1 MARACPCSVM
11 PTDTLS
17 APDVG
22 FHEKII
28 ALKKTR
34 SDVLW
39 KNFCIFAKRFCEM
52 KTYVIF
58 DLDGTL
64 LNTIDDLATAT
75 NYALRELGFPQHGL
89 WVYPDMVGNGVSRLM
104 ERALPEDARSE
115 KNVNEM
121 LAAFKRY
128 YDDHC
133 CDATKPYPGI
143 PELLEELSARGVN
156 LAVTSNKYQEAVT
169 KLIHHFFPTANFRAI
184 LGNEE
189 GIPRKPDPSIVF
201 KALSMCPTPK
211 ADVLYVGDSGVDMET
226 ARRACVESVGVG
238 WGFRSIHELK
248 EAYADHII
256 STPSQI
262 KDLVGL

>member
-1 MARACPCSVM
+1 
-11 PTDTLS
+11 
-17 APDVG
+17 
-22 FHEKII
+22 
-28 ALKKTR
+28 
-34 SDVLW
+34 
-39 KNFCIFAKRFCEM
+39 M

-115 KNVNEM
+115 KNIKEM
-121 LAAFKRY
+121 LVAFKLY
-128 YDDHC
+128 YDNHC

-169 KLIHHFFPTANFRAI
+169 KLIHHYFPVANFRAI

-189 GIPRKPDPSIVF
+189 GMPRKPDPSIVF
-201 KALSMCPTPK
+201 KALSMCPTAK
-211 ADVLYVGDSGVDMET
+211 SEVLYVGDSGVDMET

-256 STPSQI
+256 STPAQI